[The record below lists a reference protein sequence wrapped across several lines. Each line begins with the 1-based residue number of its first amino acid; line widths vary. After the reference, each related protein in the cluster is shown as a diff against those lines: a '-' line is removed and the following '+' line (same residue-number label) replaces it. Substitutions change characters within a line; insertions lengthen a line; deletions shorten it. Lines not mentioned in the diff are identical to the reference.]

1 MGGELGEIPYSFG
14 TSYLSGEARAV
25 TAIRRYKGDICGSV
39 VAVLRTGFALPA
51 PGCTFDS

>member
-1 MGGELGEIPYSFG
+1 MPVLTHHTFG
-14 TSYLSGEARAV
+14 LDRGEARAV